1 MWTKLRKIVMVS
13 KLPSRGRSFASDRA
27 LVEMA
32 KTMDLNAI
40 AKKTRRSPESV
51 FKTAMRL
58 GISIKGR
65 PKPKVR
71 GIAHVR

>member
-1 MWTKLRKIVMVS
+1 MVS
-13 KLPSRGRSFASDRA
+13 LLPSRGRSLASDRA
-27 LVEMA
+27 MVEMA

-40 AKKTRRSPESV
+40 AKKTGRSPESI

-71 GIAHVR
+71 NIADDR